1 MAKKGTKYLSTM
13 NDPVVKRWL
22 ANLRRGSP
30 VTADVYLRRL
40 GKVCELLGTAP
51 QEILEKAK
59 NPARFQDC
67 LEDMVAE
74 LESRRRA
81 PGYITR
87 LLKVV
92 RSLLR
97 YHDIILTRRIR
108 ITNPDATPTIEN
120 EQVPSQEEL
129 SRILRASPPR
139 VRVAEVLLAFA
150 DLRPETLGNFD
161 GSDGLMLK
169 DLPELRIKGGEA
181 AFEKIPAM
189 IIVRSTLS
197 KARHKYFTFLSQEGC
212 TYLGEYLEE
221 RLRAGEKLGPESPLI
236 GHEREN
242 TVTRPFMIT
251 RKVTEAIRQ
260 CMRRAGVRK
269 RPYVLRAYAETQLI
283 IAESRGK
290 ISHPYLQFMAGHK
303 GDIEARYSTNKGR
316 LTPEMIEDMRE
327 AYRRCEQFLG
337 TVGQPLEQAGVA
349 KEVKIEAIKAV
360 AKNLFGVDLVEAK
373 AARERELGRGLT
385 GDEEIRAY
393 EEEIVREKRRHADDL
408 MGRLLQ
414 DPEVAG
420 LIKQKL
426 REMGPVA

>member
-1 MAKKGTKYLSTM
+1 MAKKGTKYLGMM
-13 NDPVVKRWL
+13 NDPVVRRWL

-30 VTADVYLRRL
+30 VTAGVALRRL
-40 GKVCELLGTAP
+40 GKVCELLSMAP
-51 QEILEKAK
+51 QELLERAK
-59 NPARFQDC
+59 DTARFQDR

-74 LESRRRA
+74 LEARRKA
-81 PGYITR
+81 PGYIAG
-87 LLKVV
+87 LLKAV

-97 YHDIILTRRIR
+97 YHDIVLTRRIKLS
-108 ITNPDATPTIEN
+108 NPNATPTIEN

-139 VRVAEVLLAFA
+139 VRVAEILLAFA
-150 DLRPETLGNFD
+150 DLRPETIGNFD

-169 DLPELRIKGGEA
+169 DLPELRIKGDEA
-181 AFEKIPAM
+181 VFDKIPAM
-189 IIVRSTLS
+189 IIVRSSLS

-212 TYLGEYLEE
+212 TYLGEYLGE
-221 RLRAGEKLGPESPLI
+221 RSRAGEQLRPESPLVE
-236 GHEREN
+236 HERPSEA
-242 TVTRPFMIT
+242 TRPFLLT
-251 RKVTEAIRQ
+251 TKVSDAVRE
-260 CMRRAGVRK
+260 CMRRAGVNK

-290 ISHPYLQFMAGHK
+290 ISHPYLQFIAGHK

-316 LTPEMIEDMRE
+316 LPPEMIEDMRE
-327 AYRRCEQFLG
+327 AYGRCEQFLG
-337 TVGQPLEQAGVA
+337 TMEQPLERAGTA
-349 KEVKIEAIKAV
+349 KEARIEAIKAV

-408 MGRLLQ
+408 MSRLLQ

-420 LIKQKL
+420 LIRQKL
-426 REMGPVA
+426 REMGPV